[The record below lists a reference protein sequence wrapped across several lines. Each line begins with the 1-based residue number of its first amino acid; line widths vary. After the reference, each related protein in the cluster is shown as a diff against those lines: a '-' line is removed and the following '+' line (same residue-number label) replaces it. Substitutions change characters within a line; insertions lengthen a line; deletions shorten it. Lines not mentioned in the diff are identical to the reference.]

1 GWNDFGMSELLAL
14 DDRHVLSIE
23 RGYAQGVGNSAV
35 IEMLDLEGATDVQDI
50 PSLAKTDQPV
60 VPVRKAEVMDLR
72 ALGLGPDNI
81 EGMSFGK
88 AKDGTDVLIFVSDNN
103 FNPTQKTQFY
113 AFKVLRRPQ

>member
-1 GWNDFGMSELLAL
+1 MVA
-14 DDRHVLSIE
+14 DDHHLLSIE

-35 IEMLDLEGATDVQDI
+35 INMVDLDGATDVSGI
-50 PSLAKTDQPV
+50 PSLAKADQRI

-72 ALGLGPDNI
+72 SLGLKPDYI

-88 AKDGTDVLIFVSDNN
+88 AKDGTDVLIFVADNN

-113 AFKVLRRPQ
+113 AFKVLRRPH